1 MALLDTLLGGLTSG
15 SNPFD
20 PSGAQPPALGLGSG
34 AFGGMSPMPSPTPM
48 GFNDSTGGP
57 VGGALGSLGSGFGGV
72 APPALGSMGG
82 GMLGGLLGG
91 MPAPVQNPFGGGFG
105 PAGYE
110 TPYDVPYPTQ
120 VPNSSVNST
129 TTQNM
134 TGQSGTSVPFGQA
147 MGQLGLLGGGM
158 SQPQTLPR
166 TLPTNDLNPFKTAT
180 QARPPVLPVNPQV
193 QPNPQVMPA
202 QVQPRQPVMPAPVQQ
217 RQQMRPDMQAR
228 QQQMQSRQ
236 APRERP
242 VPISGGLAALRNRM
256 MG

>member
-72 APPALGSMGG
+72 APPALGGMGG

-134 TGQSGTSVPFGQA
+134 TGQSGTSVPFGQV

-158 SQPQTLPR
+158 SQP
-166 TLPTNDLNPFKTAT
+166 T
-180 QARPPVLPVNPQV
+180 QARPPVLPVNPQI
-193 QPNPQVMPA
+193 
-202 QVQPRQPVMPAPVQQ
+202 QPRPPVMPAPVQQ
-217 RQQMRPDMQAR
+217 QQMRPDMRGPQMRGPQTQPNVFPPAQA
-228 QQQMQSRQ
+228 Q
-236 APRERP
+236 A
-242 VPISGGLAALRNRM
+242 GLAGLAALKNRM